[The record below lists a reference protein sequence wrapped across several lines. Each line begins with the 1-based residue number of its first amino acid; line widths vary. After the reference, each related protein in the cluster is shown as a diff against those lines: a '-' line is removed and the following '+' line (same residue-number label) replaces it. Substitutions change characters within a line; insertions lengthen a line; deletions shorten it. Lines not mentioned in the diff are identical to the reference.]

1 MFVNAK
7 MLGNSVKGNNQGG
20 GEDDS
25 EAVPGLVSHVGDIGI
40 KKNEIRDSGDEAAM
54 EAGVVTPER
63 SVRID
68 GEDSGKELR
77 EKEKN

>member
-1 MFVNAK
+1 
-7 MLGNSVKGNNQGG
+7 
-20 GEDDS
+20 
-25 EAVPGLVSHVGDIGI
+25 VGDIGI
-40 KKNEIRDSGDEAAM
+40 VKDKVRDGGDEAAM
-54 EAGVVTPER
+54 EAGVVAPER